1 MAASLPSDRGV
12 RALVIAASLV
22 VVVAGLRAAAAIFIP
37 LLLAFFLA
45 MVSFPLLFWLLRKR
59 VPRVL
64 AVSLTVAAVV
74 GVLTVIGFL
83 ISASVA
89 GVTRA
94 APRYQARFQQLFEP
108 LTQRLESSGL
118 EVSDWINT
126 ELLDLGRMIDVVRN
140 TFVGVATAAT
150 LGLLVLLF
158 ITFIL
163 LEAVG
168 FKEKLV
174 RALGQ
179 DNTVLARF
187 AKVNREVQNY
197 LVIKTGVS
205 VATGVAVGLLV
216 WLFGLDFPLFWGF
229 IAFVFNFVPNIGSVL
244 AGVPAF
250 LLALVQLGPP
260 RALGIALGYVVINV
274 ALGNLAEPNLLGRRL
289 RLSPLA
295 VLLSLVFWGWVWGP
309 VGMLLAVPLTMVI
322 KIMLENTEG
331 LRWLAA
337 LLDPVRRRGSPEAGQ
352 AAASVPASDG
362 PPPSDSSSAAA
373 S

>member
-1 MAASLPSDRGV
+1 MDASLPSDRGV
-12 RALVIAASLV
+12 RALLTAASLV
-22 VVVAGLRAAAAIFIP
+22 VIVAGLRAAAAIFIP

-45 MVSFPLLFWLLRKR
+45 TVSFPLLFWLLRKR

-64 AVSLTVAAVV
+64 AVLLTVAAVV
-74 GVLTVIGFL
+74 AVLTVIGLL

-118 EVSDWINT
+118 EVSDWINN
-126 ELLDLGRMIDVVRN
+126 EVLDLGRMIDLVRN

-150 LGLLVLLF
+150 LGFLVLLF

-179 DNTVLARF
+179 DNTVLVRF
-187 AKVNREVQNY
+187 AKVNREVQHY

-205 VATGVAVGLLV
+205 ALTGVSVGILV

-229 IAFVFNFVPNIGSVL
+229 LAFAFNFVPNIGSVL
-244 AGVPAF
+244 AGVPAC
-250 LLALVQLGPP
+250 LLALVQLGSP

-274 ALGNLAEPNLLGRRL
+274 VLGNLAEPNLLGRRL

-337 LLDPVRRRGSPEAGQ
+337 LLDPVRRRGSPESQPAA
-352 AAASVPASDG
+352 AAASSGEKPA
-362 PPPSDSSSAAA
+362 DSPSSAT